1 MGLFGNKKNENNNVT
16 DQYPLI
22 CIANSIKESKKQL
35 AQKEVSSLEELRGI
49 QDSFDA
55 VLLRDEELKQKMD
68 HFAEVFGSVG
78 NSASQFDNVKS
89 AISSSVSDA
98 QAHMELLRQSSEA
111 VKADFAEMS
120 GIFTEL
126 VASVKII
133 AEYTKNITSIA
144 DQTNILAIN
153 ASIEAARA
161 GDSGKGFAVVA
172 TEVKKLAEEIKEMV
186 TQVDASIESVNTYT
200 AKFNESIVKTTEA
213 LDKNMTDLDTANR
226 TFDSIN
232 EAAGGAD
239 TVQMQIA
246 DAAGDA
252 SAELA
257 EVSSAFE
264 RIGEQYRAVSD
275 HIEKASALGTT
286 KSVLFENI
294 DNMADQIEP
303 LVKLQSGN

>member
-22 CIANSIKESKKQL
+22 CIANSIKESKKVL

-89 AISSSVSDA
+89 AISESVNDA
-98 QAHMELLRQSSEA
+98 QARMERLRESSET

-120 GIFTEL
+120 GIFTDL

-213 LDKNMTDLDTANR
+213 LDKNMSDLNTANR

-232 EAAGGAD
+232 DAAGGAD

-246 DAAGDA
+246 EAANDA

-257 EVSSAFE
+257 EVGNAFE
-264 RIGEQYRAVSD
+264 RIGEQYRTVSE

-303 LVKLQSGN
+303 LVKMQAGN